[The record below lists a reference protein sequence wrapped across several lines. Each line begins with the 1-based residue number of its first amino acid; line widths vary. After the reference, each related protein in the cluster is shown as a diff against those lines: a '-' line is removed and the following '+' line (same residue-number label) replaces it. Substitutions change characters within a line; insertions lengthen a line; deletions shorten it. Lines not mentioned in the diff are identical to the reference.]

1 MSQFRRLIVDRQG
14 DVTLVR
20 FQDRKIIGEQEIQE
34 IGRELYQLVDQEKC
48 RRLLLDFDGV
58 QFLSSAALG
67 KLISL
72 DRRVRA
78 VDGTLKLCSIRPE
91 IHEVFALTHLT
102 QLFDIYEDRAQA
114 LEAFSR

>member
-1 MSQFRRLIVDRQG
+1 MAPFRRLIVERQG

-20 FQDRKIIGEQEIQE
+20 FQDRKIVGEAEIQE
-34 IGRELYQLVDQEKC
+34 IGRELYQLVDQEKGL
-48 RRLLLDFDGV
+48 RLLLDFEDV

-78 VDGTLKLCSIRPE
+78 ADGILKLCSIRPE

-102 QLFDIYEDRAQA
+102 QLFDIYDDRSQA
-114 LEAFSR
+114 LAAFSK